1 MPKSA
6 STRVLG
12 MRLLPTVVQE
22 AAVAPLAVLPLCV
35 PDEPELELEPEAE
48 PEPEPELE
56 LELLPAPEVV
66 VEVLLPH
73 AAAPVNS
80 SARASSSGS
89 GRSSL
94 PRRGTSGL
102 LAGLVSMFICS
113 DPLTCVG
120 YPVGGEE
127 LGKADPF

>member
-1 MPKSA
+1 M
-6 STRVLG
+6 
-12 MRLLPTVVQE
+12 LPTVVQE
-22 AAVAPLAVLPLCV
+22 AALAPLAVLPLCV
-35 PDEPELELEPEAE
+35 PDEPELELDPEA
-48 PEPEPELE
+48 EPEPELE

-102 LAGLVSMFICS
+102 LAELVSMFVCS

-120 YPVGGEE
+120 YPVGGE
-127 LGKADPF
+127 K

>member
-1 MPKSA
+1 M
-6 STRVLG
+6 
-12 MRLLPTVVQE
+12 LPTVVQE

-35 PDEPELELEPEAE
+35 PDEPELELD
-48 PEPEPELE
+48 PEPELE

-102 LAGLVSMFICS
+102 LAGLVCMVICS
-113 DPLTCVG
+113 DPSTCVG
-120 YPVGGEE
+120 YLVGGEE